1 MPHAH
6 HVTSQPYGI
15 LLILILTAG
24 LYLRGWLRLRSFYQ
38 NRIPAWR
45 GGSFLLGIFLIW
57 VAVASPIAGTAH
69 ELLTGHMVQHLLL
82 MTFAAPL
89 IWVGEPMIAF
99 VHGMPKRVRDAMAP
113 LLRWRPTQVLGKA
126 ITHPAACW
134 LGAAGALF
142 GWHIPALFALGMES
156 PVWHAIME
164 MSFLVT
170 GLLFWW
176 PVFQPWPS
184 VARWPR
190 WHIPLYLFLA
200 TLPCDALSAFLAFCD
215 RVVYPSYLAAPRLSD
230 LSALQDQQCAGALMW
245 ICATFVYL
253 VPAVVIT
260 IQLLAPA
267 TTGPAEQTQADLHT
281 IIRQPPD
288 ASPVEVM

>member
-6 HVTSQPYGI
+6 HLTSQPYGI

-45 GGSFLLGIFLIW
+45 AGSFLLGIFLIW

-99 VHGMPKRVRDAMAP
+99 VHGMPKLVQDTMAP

-170 GLLFWW
+170 GLLFWY

-184 VARWPR
+184 LKKPGWLIVF
-190 WHIPLYLFLA
+190 YLFLA
-200 TLPCDALSAFLAFCD
+200 TLPCDILSGFLVFCD
-215 RVVYPSYLAAPRLSD
+215 RVVYPGYVDSLQPFGLSP
-230 LSALQDQQCAGALMW
+230 LQDQQLAGALMW
-245 ICATFVYL
+245 T
-253 VPAVVIT
+253 VVTVIYF
-260 IQLLAPA
+260 IFGGVISARLLSPN
-267 TTGPAEQTQADLHT
+267 ELQQSW
-281 IIRQPPD
+281 IRQQPAFDSAAPL
-288 ASPVEVM
+288 AAGQRIEVV

>member
-6 HVTSQPYGI
+6 HVMSQPYGI

-99 VHGMPKRVRDAMAP
+99 VHGMPKRVQDAMAP
-113 LLRWRPTQVLGKA
+113 LLRWRPAQVLGNA

-134 LGAAGALF
+134 LGAAGALL

-170 GLLFWW
+170 GFLFWW

-184 VARWPR
+184 LRKPGWLIVF
-190 WHIPLYLFLA
+190 YLFLA
-200 TLPCDALSAFLAFCD
+200 TLPCDILSGFLVFCD
-215 RVVYPSYLAAPRLSD
+215 RVVYPGYVDSLQPFGLSP
-230 LSALQDQQCAGALMW
+230 LQDQQLAGALMW
-245 ICATFVYL
+245 TVVTVIYFIFGGAISARL
-253 VPAVVIT
+253 LSPNGLQQSWIRQQPAVDSAAP
-260 IQLLAPA
+260 LAA
-267 TTGPAEQTQADLHT
+267 GQR
-281 IIRQPPD
+281 I
-288 ASPVEVM
+288 EVV

>member
-99 VHGMPKRVRDAMAP
+99 VHGMPKRVQDAMAP
-113 LLRWRPTQVLGKA
+113 LLRWRPTQVLGNA

-176 PVFQPWPS
+176 PVFRPWPS
-184 VARWPR
+184 LRKPGWLIVF
-190 WHIPLYLFLA
+190 YLFLA
-200 TLPCDALSAFLAFCD
+200 TLPCDILSGFLVFCD
-215 RVVYPSYLAAPRLSD
+215 RVVYPGYVDSLQPFGLSP
-230 LSALQDQQCAGALMW
+230 LQDQQLAGALMW
-245 ICATFVYL
+245 T
-253 VPAVVIT
+253 VVTVIYF
-260 IQLLAPA
+260 IFGGVISARLLSPN
-267 TTGPAEQTQADLHT
+267 GLQQSW
-281 IIRQPPD
+281 IRQQPAFDSAAPL
-288 ASPVEVM
+288 AAGQRIEVV

>member
-45 GGSFLLGIFLIW
+45 GGSFLFGIFVIW

-99 VHGMPKRVRDAMAP
+99 VHGMPKRVRYAMAP
-113 LLRWRPTQVLGKA
+113 LLRWRPTQLLGNA

-134 LGAAGALF
+134 LGAAGALV
-142 GWHIPALFALGMES
+142 GWHIPGLFALGMES

-170 GLLFWW
+170 GLLFWY

-184 VARWPR
+184 LREPGWLIVF
-190 WHIPLYLFLA
+190 YLFLA
-200 TLPCDALSAFLAFCD
+200 TLPCDILSGFLVFCD
-215 RVVYPSYLAAPRLSD
+215 RVVYPGHVDSLQPFGLSP
-230 LSALQDQQCAGALMW
+230 LQDQQLAGALMW
-245 ICATFVYL
+245 T
-253 VPAVVIT
+253 VVTVIYF
-260 IQLLAPA
+260 IFGGVISARLLSPN
-267 TTGPAEQTQADLHT
+267 GLQQSW
-281 IIRQPPD
+281 IRQQPAFDSAAPL
-288 ASPVEVM
+288 AAGQRIEVV

>member
-6 HVTSQPYGI
+6 YVTSRPYGI

-57 VAVASPIAGTAH
+57 VAVASPIAGTAP

-99 VHGMPKRVRDAMAP
+99 VHGMPKRVQDAMAP
-113 LLRWRPTQVLGKA
+113 LLRWRPTQVLGNA

-134 LGAAGALF
+134 LGAAGALV

-184 VARWPR
+184 LKRPGWLIVF
-190 WHIPLYLFLA
+190 YLFLA
-200 TLPCDALSAFLAFCD
+200 TLPCDILSGFLVFCD
-215 RVVYPSYLAAPRLSD
+215 RVVYPGYVNSLQPFGLSP
-230 LSALQDQQCAGALMW
+230 LQDQQLAGALMW
-245 ICATFVYL
+245 T
-253 VPAVVIT
+253 VVTVIYF
-260 IQLLAPA
+260 IFGGVISARLLSPN
-267 TTGPAEQTQADLHT
+267 ELQQSW
-281 IIRQPPD
+281 IRQQPAFDSAAPL
-288 ASPVEVM
+288 AAGQRIEVV

>member
-45 GGSFLLGIFLIW
+45 GGSFLFGIFLIW

-99 VHGMPKRVRDAMAP
+99 MHGMPKRVQDAMAP
-113 LLRWRPTQVLGKA
+113 LLRWRPTQVLGDA
-126 ITHPAACW
+126 ITHPAACRMAHS
-134 LGAAGALF
+134 GAVRAGNGIARLARNHGNVVPGNRSPF
-142 GWHIPALFALGMES
+142 LVARFPALAELKKAGMANRLLSLPGYVTLRHTFRLPRVLRSRGISRLCGLFTTVRTFSAARPAISRRTYVDCGYRDLFHLRRRYLGPVTFA
-156 PVWHAIME
+156 
-164 MSFLVT
+164 
-170 GLLFWW
+170 
-176 PVFQPWPS
+176 Q
-184 VARWPR
+184 
-190 WHIPLYLFLA
+190 
-200 TLPCDALSAFLAFCD
+200 
-215 RVVYPSYLAAPRLSD
+215 
-230 LSALQDQQCAGALMW
+230 
-245 ICATFVYL
+245 
-253 VPAVVIT
+253 
-260 IQLLAPA
+260 
-267 TTGPAEQTQADLHT
+267 
-281 IIRQPPD
+281 
-288 ASPVEVM
+288 

>member
-1 MPHAH
+1 MPHAN

-113 LLRWRPTQVLGKA
+113 LLRWRPTQVLGNA

-134 LGAAGALF
+134 LGAAGALV
-142 GWHIPALFALGMES
+142 GWHIPGLFALGMES

-170 GLLFWW
+170 GLLFWY

-184 VARWPR
+184 LKKQGWLIVF
-190 WHIPLYLFLA
+190 YLFLA
-200 TLPCDALSAFLAFCD
+200 TLPCDILSGFLVFCD
-215 RVVYPSYLAAPRLSD
+215 RVVYPGYVDSLQPFGLSP
-230 LSALQDQQCAGALMW
+230 LQDQQLAGALMW
-245 ICATFVYL
+245 T
-253 VPAVVIT
+253 VVTVIYF
-260 IQLLAPA
+260 IFGGVISARLLSPN
-267 TTGPAEQTQADLHT
+267 GLQQSW
-281 IIRQPPD
+281 IRQQPAFDSAAPL
-288 ASPVEVM
+288 AAGQRIEVV

>member
-6 HVTSQPYGI
+6 HLTSQPYGI

-45 GGSFLLGIFLIW
+45 AGSFLLGIFLIW

-99 VHGMPKRVRDAMAP
+99 VHGMPKRVQDAMAP
-113 LLRWRPTQVLGKA
+113 LLRWRPTQVLGNA

-134 LGAAGALF
+134 LGAAGALL

-170 GLLFWW
+170 GLLFWY

-184 VARWPR
+184 LKKPGWLIVF
-190 WHIPLYLFLA
+190 YLFLA
-200 TLPCDALSAFLAFCD
+200 TLPCDILSGFLVFCD
-215 RVVYPSYLAAPRLSD
+215 RVVYPGYVDSLQPFGLSP
-230 LSALQDQQCAGALMW
+230 LQDQQLAGALMW
-245 ICATFVYL
+245 T
-253 VPAVVIT
+253 VVTVIYF
-260 IQLLAPA
+260 IFGGVISARLLSPN
-267 TTGPAEQTQADLHT
+267 ELQQSW
-281 IIRQPPD
+281 IRQQPAFDSAAPL
-288 ASPVEVM
+288 AAGQRIEVV

>member
-99 VHGMPKRVRDAMAP
+99 VHGMPKRVQDAMAP
-113 LLRWRPTQVLGKA
+113 LLRWRPTQVLGNA

-134 LGAAGALF
+134 FGAAGALL

-170 GLLFWW
+170 GFLFWW

-184 VARWPR
+184 LKKPGWLIVF
-190 WHIPLYLFLA
+190 YLFLA
-200 TLPCDALSAFLAFCD
+200 TLPCDILSGFLVFCD
-215 RVVYPSYLAAPRLSD
+215 RVVYPGYVDSLQPFGLSP
-230 LSALQDQQCAGALMW
+230 LQDQQLAGALMW
-245 ICATFVYL
+245 T
-253 VPAVVIT
+253 VVTVIYF
-260 IQLLAPA
+260 IFGGVISARLLSPN
-267 TTGPAEQTQADLHT
+267 GLQQSW
-281 IIRQPPD
+281 IRQQPAFDSAAPL
-288 ASPVEVM
+288 AAGQRIEVV

>member
-6 HVTSQPYGI
+6 HVTSQSYGI

-24 LYLRGWLRLRSFYQ
+24 LYLRGWLLRSFYQ

-45 GGSFLLGIFLIW
+45 AGSFLLGIFLIW

-69 ELLTGHMVQHLLL
+69 ELLTGHMVQHILL

-99 VHGMPKRVRDAMAP
+99 VHGMPKRVKDTMAL
-113 LLRWRPTQVLGKA
+113 LLRWRPAQVLGNA

-164 MSFLVT
+164 MSFLVA
-170 GLLFWW
+170 GLLFWY

-184 VARWPR
+184 LKKPGWLIVF
-190 WHIPLYLFLA
+190 YLFLA
-200 TLPCDALSAFLAFCD
+200 TLPCDILSGFLVFCD
-215 RVVYPSYLAAPRLSD
+215 RVVYPGYVDSLQPFGLSP
-230 LSALQDQQCAGALMW
+230 LQDQQLAGALMW
-245 ICATFVYL
+245 T
-253 VPAVVIT
+253 VVTVIYF
-260 IQLLAPA
+260 IFGGVISARLLSPN
-267 TTGPAEQTQADLHT
+267 GLQQSW
-281 IIRQPPD
+281 IRQQPAFDSAAPL
-288 ASPVEVM
+288 AARQRIEVV

>member
-38 NRIPAWR
+38 NRIPAW
-45 GGSFLLGIFLIW
+45 GAGSFLLGIFLIW

-99 VHGMPKRVRDAMAP
+99 VHGMPKRVQDTMAP
-113 LLRWRPTQVLGKA
+113 LLRWRPTQVLGNA

-170 GLLFWW
+170 GLLFWY

-184 VARWPR
+184 LKKPGWLIVF
-190 WHIPLYLFLA
+190 YLFLA
-200 TLPCDALSAFLAFCD
+200 TLPCDILSGFLVFCD
-215 RVVYPSYLAAPRLSD
+215 RVVYPGYVDSLQPFGLSP
-230 LSALQDQQCAGALMW
+230 LQDQQLAGALMW
-245 ICATFVYL
+245 TVVTVIYFIFGGIISVRL
-253 VPAVVIT
+253 LSPDNERHSWSSQQPAFDRVAPHAEGQGIEVV
-260 IQLLAPA
+260 
-267 TTGPAEQTQADLHT
+267 
-281 IIRQPPD
+281 
-288 ASPVEVM
+288 

>member
-99 VHGMPKRVRDAMAP
+99 VHGMPKRVQDTMAP
-113 LLRWRPTQVLGKA
+113 LLRWRPTQVLGNA

-134 LGAAGALF
+134 LGASGALF
-142 GWHIPALFALGMES
+142 GWHIPALFALVMES

-170 GLLFWW
+170 GFLFWW

-184 VARWPR
+184 LRKPGWLIVF
-190 WHIPLYLFLA
+190 YLFLA
-200 TLPCDALSAFLAFCD
+200 TLPCDILSGFLVFCD
-215 RVVYPSYLAAPRLSD
+215 RVVYPGYVDSLQPFGLSP
-230 LSALQDQQCAGALMW
+230 LQDQQLAGALMW
-245 ICATFVYL
+245 T
-253 VPAVVIT
+253 VVTVIYF
-260 IQLLAPA
+260 IFGGVISARLLSPN
-267 TTGPAEQTQADLHT
+267 GLQQSW
-281 IIRQPPD
+281 IRQQPAFDSAAPL
-288 ASPVEVM
+288 AAGQRIEVV

>member
-6 HVTSQPYGI
+6 HVTSQPFGI

-45 GGSFLLGIFLIW
+45 AGSFLLGIFLIW

-99 VHGMPKRVRDAMAP
+99 VHGMPKRVQDTMAP
-113 LLRWRPTQVLGKA
+113 LLRWRPTQVLGNA

-156 PVWHAIME
+156 PVCHAIME

-184 VARWPR
+184 LKKPGWLIVF
-190 WHIPLYLFLA
+190 YLFLA
-200 TLPCDALSAFLAFCD
+200 TLPCDILSGFLVFCD
-215 RVVYPSYLAAPRLSD
+215 RVVYPGYVDSLQPFGLSP
-230 LSALQDQQCAGALMW
+230 LQDQQLAGALMW
-245 ICATFVYL
+245 T
-253 VPAVVIT
+253 VVTVIYF
-260 IQLLAPA
+260 IFGGVISARLLSPN
-267 TTGPAEQTQADLHT
+267 GLQQSW
-281 IIRQPPD
+281 IRQQRAFDSAAPL
-288 ASPVEVM
+288 AAGQRIEVV

>member
-45 GGSFLLGIFLIW
+45 GGSFLFGIFLIW

-113 LLRWRPTQVLGKA
+113 LLRWRPTQVLGNA

-170 GLLFWW
+170 GLLFWY

-184 VARWPR
+184 LKKPGWLIVF
-190 WHIPLYLFLA
+190 YLFLA
-200 TLPCDALSAFLAFCD
+200 TLPCDILSGFLVFCD
-215 RVVYPSYLAAPRLSD
+215 RVVYPGHVDSLQPFGLSP
-230 LSALQDQQCAGALMW
+230 LPDQQLAGALMW
-245 ICATFVYL
+245 T
-253 VPAVVIT
+253 VVTVIYF
-260 IQLLAPA
+260 IFGGVISARLLSPN
-267 TTGPAEQTQADLHT
+267 GLQQSW
-281 IIRQPPD
+281 IRQQPAFDSAAPL
-288 ASPVEVM
+288 AAGQRIEVV